1 MQARLACDSPH
12 NFYWPWDPQNAS
24 AVDKTLVTASG
35 KMLLLDR
42 LVPCLIS
49 KGHKI
54 LIFSQF
60 KTQLDILQD
69 WATQLRSWPCCRID
83 GAISQSD
90 RQSQI
95 KAFNTNPAYK
105 IFLLSTRAGGQGINL
120 VAADTVILYDSDWN
134 PQQDLQAQ
142 DRAHRI
148 GQTKP
153 VIVYRLATKGTV
165 EQTLLEK
172 ADSKRRLERLV
183 IQKGKFKSLL
193 DNANQNDVDDLRKAL
208 GEDEF
213 EQFETGMDPNT
224 ILSKN
229 DLEILT
235 DRSEE
240 AYIRAEK
247 GLDRSGTA
255 FVAVDSKR
263 SGNNNIMTEI
273 SGK

>member
-1 MQARLACDSPH
+1 MQNPVLQARLACNSPH
-12 NFYWPWDPQNAS
+12 NFYWPWTDETS
-24 AVDKTLVTASG
+24 EVDESLVSASG

-42 LVPCLIS
+42 LVPHLLK

-60 KTQLDILQD
+60 KTQLSIIEE

-83 GAISQSD
+83 GAMAQSD
-90 RQSQI
+90 RQDQI
-95 KAFNTNPAYK
+95 KAFNTTKSHK

-120 VAADTVILYDSDWN
+120 TAADTVILFDSDWN

-148 GQTKP
+148 GQKKP

-183 IQKGKFKSLL
+183 IQKGKFRSLL
-193 DNANQNDVDDLRKAL
+193 DTNANAQELEDLRQAL

-213 EQFETGMDPNT
+213 EQFEINDQSV
-224 ILSKN
+224 LSN
-229 DLEILT
+229 DELAILT

-240 AYIRAEK
+240 AYSRAEK
-247 GLDRSGTA
+247 GLDKTGHA
-255 FVAVDSKR
+255 FVAVETKR
-263 SGNNNIMTEI
+263 DGGESLMA
-273 SGK
+273 